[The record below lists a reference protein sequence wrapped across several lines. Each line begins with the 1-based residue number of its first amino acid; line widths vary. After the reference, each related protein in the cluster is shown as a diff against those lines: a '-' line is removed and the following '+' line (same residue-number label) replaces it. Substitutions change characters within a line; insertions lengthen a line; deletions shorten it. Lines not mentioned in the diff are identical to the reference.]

1 MAPEDVVALL
11 EGRGQEEAE
20 DATMDKFQTFM
31 NKMQTFLESQG
42 DVEGALMEDDDHAF
56 DDGDEAEEDSS
67 DEWDERKNALVD
79 PLPAEEWGAYQHE
92 KSKAQSQGS
101 SARLGGLSKVDHLD
115 GDSDSGSSLEDDE
128 DVPDMTPKEDVLQ
141 EKDMHDFIEF
151 TRQTLG
157 LSETQYGEI
166 LEERRKRGA
175 FVPQQSDGPLAS
187 LDAALDSMERELAQ
201 AKRHRAPEAMDD
213 EDELNEEEAELLQ
226 HLLASG
232 MSLPDSL
239 KHFSSEHDVHKDDVE
254 MLGDFL
260 ESFKAQGGRP
270 GPVGTLSQRLGVG
283 ALPRDHP

>member
-1 MAPEDVVALL
+1 M
-11 EGRGQEEAE
+11 
-20 DATMDKFQTFM
+20 
-31 NKMQTFLESQG
+31 
-42 DVEGALMEDDDHAF
+42 
-56 DDGDEAEEDSS
+56 
-67 DEWDERKNALVD
+67 
-79 PLPAEEWGAYQHE
+79 
-92 KSKAQSQGS
+92 
-101 SARLGGLSKVDHLD
+101 
-115 GDSDSGSSLEDDE
+115 
-128 DVPDMTPKEDVLQ
+128 
-141 EKDMHDFIEF
+141 
-151 TRQTLG
+151 
-157 LSETQYGEI
+157 
-166 LEERRKRGA
+166 
-175 FVPQQSDGPLAS
+175 PQQSDGPLAS

-226 HLLASG
+226 HLFASG